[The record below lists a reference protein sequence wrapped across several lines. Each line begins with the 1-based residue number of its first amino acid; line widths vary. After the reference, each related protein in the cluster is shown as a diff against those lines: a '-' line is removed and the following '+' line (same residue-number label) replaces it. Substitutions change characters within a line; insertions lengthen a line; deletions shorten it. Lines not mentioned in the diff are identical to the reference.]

1 MNCIDFRRGVL
12 IAPLQLDGAAREH
25 ALACAACNEFL
36 QRQRELDSGL
46 YEAMR
51 VPVPDGLADRILV
64 AQGLRGRQRR
74 WLWGLA
80 ATLVLAAGLAYTVP
94 RVNGE
99 ALAREAIAHV
109 AEEPQSFR
117 IVTAQ
122 AAHFLDDTL
131 AVQGARLGVALG
143 EVTYA
148 QLCPMKD
155 QKARHLVVRTPEGPV
170 TLLLMPDD
178 HGWRRRAVVES
189 GGMTAITIP
198 VSRGSI
204 AIVAP
209 SRPQA
214 LAIERS
220 LILS

>member
-1 MNCIDFRRGVL
+1 MNCIDFRRGAL
-12 IAPLQLDGAAREH
+12 IAPLQLDEGAREH
-25 ALACAACNEFL
+25 ALGCAACNEFL
-36 QRQRELDSGL
+36 QRQRELDAGL
-46 YEAMR
+46 YDAMR

-64 AQGLRGRQRR
+64 AQGLRGRHRR

-80 ATLVLAAGLAYTVP
+80 ASVVLAAGLLYMVP
-94 RVNGE
+94 RVSGE

-109 AEEPQSFR
+109 AQEPQSFR
-117 IVTAQ
+117 IVTQQ
-122 AAHFLDDTL
+122 AAHFLDDAL
-131 AVQGARLGVALG
+131 AVQGARLGAALG

-148 QLCPMKD
+148 QLCPMTD
-155 QKARHLVVRTPEGPV
+155 QKARHLVVRTPDGPV
-170 TLLLMPDD
+170 TFLLMPDD
-178 HGWRRRAVVES
+178 HGWRRRAVVET

-220 LILS
+220 LVLS

>member
-12 IAPLQLDGAAREH
+12 IAPLQLDEGAREH
-25 ALACAACNEFL
+25 ALACATCNEFL

-64 AQGLRGRQRR
+64 AQGLRGRRR

-80 ATLVLAAGLAYTVP
+80 ATLVLAAGLAYVVP
-94 RVNGE
+94 RASGE
-99 ALAREAIAHV
+99 AMGREAIAHV
-109 AEEPQSFR
+109 ADEPQSFR

-131 AVQGARLGVALG
+131 AAQGARLGVALG

-148 QLCPMKD
+148 QLCPLED
-155 QKARHLVVRTPEGPV
+155 QKAHHLVVRTPDGPV

-198 VSRGSI
+198 AARGTI
-204 AIVAP
+204 AIVAS
-209 SRPQA
+209 SRLQA

-220 LILS
+220 LVLS